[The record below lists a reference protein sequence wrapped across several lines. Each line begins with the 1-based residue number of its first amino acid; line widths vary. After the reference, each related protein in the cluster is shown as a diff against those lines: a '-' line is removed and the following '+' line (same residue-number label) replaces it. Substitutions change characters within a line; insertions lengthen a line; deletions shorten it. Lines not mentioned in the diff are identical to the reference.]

1 LTFLREI
8 KMATITTSGQVNGIL
23 STEFSQFDGAISNVG
38 LKLDST
44 LYATANDVY
53 YGNYYFLSQ
62 SENRFDLQLL
72 GVNGVFTLIGSG
84 FYSSRPKIT
93 DTTFIGADGF
103 RYGLHGSISINA
115 YTGAESGYLK
125 TIEAS
130 WQDDS
135 MSMSG
140 NLKLGDYGDITGKVS
155 TLGIHTSAGL
165 ALTLGGSIS
174 LSSEGESGTYKSVNL
189 RDDLGNS
196 IDVKGS
202 FSVST
207 WNSEQSLGLTVDDL
221 FNSSVLFA
229 GSDTFNVPDAARPWH
244 GFAGNDKM
252 YGGGL
257 ADELHGDDGNDK
269 IYGYAGND
277 ILVGGNGN
285 DFIDGGAGNDTI
297 LGGAGNDKI
306 VDTYGDN
313 LIIDDLGNANVTVG
327 DGNDTII
334 TGSGND
340 KIVAGNGANQID
352 AGDGN
357 NKVTSL
363 SGDDQI
369 FTGGGNDN
377 INAGEGNNSIY
388 AGAGNDKVVTGS
400 GNDILVSGAGSDNL
414 TGGLGIDSYVFDNLA
429 QGGADTIT
437 GFVTL
442 SDVLVFD
449 DAVFTSLVGGVAS
462 TNLVVG
468 AGAVAQDSDD
478 YLIFNTKGGKLY
490 YDADG
495 SGAGGAIQIATLK
508 SVTSLNVSDFVVEHH
523 TVV

>member
-1 LTFLREI
+1 
-8 KMATITTSGQVNGIL
+8 
-23 STEFSQFDGAISNVG
+23 
-38 LKLDST
+38 
-44 LYATANDVY
+44 
-53 YGNYYFLSQ
+53 
-62 SENRFDLQLL
+62 
-72 GVNGVFTLIGSG
+72 
-84 FYSSRPKIT
+84 
-93 DTTFIGADGF
+93 
-103 RYGLHGSISINA
+103 
-115 YTGAESGYLK
+115 
-125 TIEAS
+125 
-130 WQDDS
+130 
-135 MSMSG
+135 
-140 NLKLGDYGDITGKVS
+140 
-155 TLGIHTSAGL
+155 
-165 ALTLGGSIS
+165 
-174 LSSEGESGTYKSVNL
+174 
-189 RDDLGNS
+189 
-196 IDVKGS
+196 
-202 FSVST
+202 
-207 WNSEQSLGLTVDDL
+207 
-221 FNSSVLFA
+221 
-229 GSDTFNVPDAARPWH
+229 
-244 GFAGNDKM
+244 
-252 YGGGL
+252 
-257 ADELHGDDGNDK
+257 
-269 IYGYAGND
+269 
-277 ILVGGNGN
+277 
-285 DFIDGGAGNDTI
+285 
-297 LGGAGNDKI
+297 
-306 VDTYGDN
+306 
-313 LIIDDLGNANVTVG
+313 VG